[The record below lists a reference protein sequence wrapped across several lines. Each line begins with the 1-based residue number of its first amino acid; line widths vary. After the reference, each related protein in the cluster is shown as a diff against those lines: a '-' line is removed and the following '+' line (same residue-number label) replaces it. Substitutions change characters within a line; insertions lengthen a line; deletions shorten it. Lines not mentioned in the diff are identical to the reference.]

1 MHSLLLDTYSLMYR
15 AYYALP
21 PSIADADGRPVNAV
35 HGYLDMTAR
44 LLHAHRP
51 ERLVHV
57 FDDAIRPEER
67 VSAWPAYKASRPP
80 DPEALPPQFALL
92 ERALGALAA
101 ERAAAPGWEAD
112 DAIAALCGS
121 AETGDRLDIVT
132 GDRDLLALV
141 RDAAPRVRVLYTVRG
156 VSELAVYDERAVE
169 EKYGVP
175 PARYADFA
183 MLRGDPSDGLPG
195 VPGVGEKTA
204 AKLIRAYPSLDA
216 LLEDLGTQPAR
227 LAVRLTA
234 ARGYLDAMRRVVPA
248 RAGVRVEVKAGER
261 DAALLEDLSERGG
274 LGGPLRRLSEAM
286 EQ

>member
-1 MHSLLLDTYSLMYR
+1 MYSLLLDTYSLMYR

-44 LLHAHRP
+44 LLLAHRP

-67 VSAWPAYKASRPP
+67 VRAWPAYKASRPP

-92 ERALGALAA
+92 ERALGALGA
-101 ERAAAPGWEAD
+101 ERTVAPEWEAD
-112 DAIAALCGS
+112 DAIAALCSS
-121 AETGDRLDIVT
+121 AGTEDRLDIVT

-183 MLRGDPSDGLPG
+183 VLRGDPSDGLPG

-204 AKLIRAYPSLDA
+204 AKLIRAYPSLGA
-216 LLEDLGTQPAR
+216 LLEDLGTQPAGLAAR
-227 LAVRLTA
+227 LNA

-248 RAGVRVEVKAGER
+248 RADVRVELKSGER
-261 DAALLEDLSERGG
+261 DAALLKELSGRGG
-274 LGGPLRRLSEAM
+274 LGGPIRRLSEAM

>member
-1 MHSLLLDTYSLMYR
+1 MSSR
-15 AYYALP
+15 SP
-21 PSIADADGRPVNAV
+21 
-35 HGYLDMTAR
+35 
-44 LLHAHRP
+44 
-51 ERLVHV
+51 
-57 FDDAIRPEER
+57 
-67 VSAWPAYKASRPP
+67 VSAEPHSAAIASSASQP
-80 DPEALPPQFALL
+80 
-92 ERALGALAA
+92 GA
-101 ERAAAPGWEAD
+101 
-112 DAIAALCGS
+112 AALCGS